1 VPAAVTPLQLFLLA
15 CLGCG
20 ILLIGLAA
28 VAPSVLY
35 RWTPTRSRVLGRWRV
50 EMAFTGV
57 AIFLGTA
64 ISLLL
69 VLVWGSAI

>member
-1 VPAAVTPLQLFLLA
+1 VSPSLTPLQLFLLA

-20 ILLIGLAA
+20 ILLVGLAA
-28 VAPSVLY
+28 LAPSVLY

-50 EMAFTGV
+50 EMAFTGA

-69 VLVWGSAI
+69 VFVWGSAI

>member
-1 VPAAVTPLQLFLLA
+1 VSAPVTPLQLFLLG

-20 ILLIGLAA
+20 LLLIGLAA

-35 RWTPTRSRVLGRWRV
+35 RWTPARNRLLGRLRL
-50 EMAFTGV
+50 EMALTGV

-64 ISLLL
+64 LSLLL
-69 VLVWGSAI
+69 VVWGGGS